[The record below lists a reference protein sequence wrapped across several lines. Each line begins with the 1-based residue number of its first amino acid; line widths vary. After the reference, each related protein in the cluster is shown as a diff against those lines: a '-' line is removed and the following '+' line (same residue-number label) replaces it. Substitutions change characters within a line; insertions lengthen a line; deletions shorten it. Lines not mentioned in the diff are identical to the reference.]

1 LITNQ
6 TTTNQNKEKE
16 NFNAF
21 IDMMAQLIQKYGQN
35 LLKDTVTETEEAN
48 EQRR

>member
-1 LITNQ
+1 MITNQ
-6 TTTNQNKEKE
+6 NNNKEKE

-21 IDMMAQLIQKYGQN
+21 IDMMAQLIQKYGQSVLN
-35 LLKDTVTETEEAN
+35 DTVTETEEEN

>member
-1 LITNQ
+1 MITNQ
-6 TTTNQNKEKE
+6 NNNKEKE

-21 IDMMAQLIQKYGQN
+21 IDMMAQLIQKYGQSV
-35 LLKDTVTETEEAN
+35 LKDTATETEEVN

>member
-6 TTTNQNKEKE
+6 NNNNEKE
-16 NFNAF
+16 NFDAF
-21 IDMMAQLIQKYGQN
+21 IDMMAQLIQKYGQSVLN
-35 LLKDTVTETEEAN
+35 DTTTETEKDN

>member
-1 LITNQ
+1 MINNQ
-6 TTTNQNKEKE
+6 NNKEKE

-21 IDMMAQLIQKYGQN
+21 IDMMAQLIQKYGQSV
-35 LLKDTVTETEEAN
+35 LKDATTEMEEAD

>member
-1 LITNQ
+1 MITNQ
-6 TTTNQNKEKE
+6 NNNKEKE

-21 IDMMAQLIQKYGQN
+21 IDMMAQLIQKYGQSVLN
-35 LLKDTVTETEEAN
+35 DTAQETEEVN

>member
-1 LITNQ
+1 LINNQ
-6 TTTNQNKEKE
+6 NNKEKE

-21 IDMMAQLIQKYGQN
+21 IDMMAQLIQKYGQSV
-35 LLKDTVTETEEAN
+35 LKDATTEMEEAD